1 MFFTPSIAVLIS
13 VSFVSGIL
21 VGYVLRGMLDG
32 KMQSKPSDFVL
43 VIVLTIWAITRLVDL
58 ISPDI
63 TTPLALDGLVG
74 AIVGFFYRPIKSQ

>member
-1 MFFTPSIAVLIS
+1 
-13 VSFVSGIL
+13 
-21 VGYVLRGMLDG
+21 
-32 KMQSKPSDFVL
+32 MQSKPSDFVL